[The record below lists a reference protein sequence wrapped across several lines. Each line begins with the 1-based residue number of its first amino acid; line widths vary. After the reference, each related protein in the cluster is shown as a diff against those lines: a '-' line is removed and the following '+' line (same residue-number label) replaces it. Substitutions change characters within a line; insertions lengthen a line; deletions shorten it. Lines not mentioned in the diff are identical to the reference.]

1 MSKMIYVEGKK
12 VVVLGAQRSG
22 LAVARLLKSRGS
34 EVVLSENNPDLETP
48 ELVNQLN
55 EWGIEYEFGVHS
67 EQLFDANFA
76 VISPGI
82 PTRAKIADQLRW
94 NNVPVVSEIEA
105 AFWFADTPTIA
116 ITGSNGKTTTTE
128 LTADILKKAGLDAVA
143 CGNNGFPFSEAIHQS
158 LDSDRHPIY
167 VVEVSSFQLENIQL
181 FSPHTAV
188 LLNLTPDHL
197 DRYRSFEDYVQA
209 KMNIFNHQSRERA
222 AVLNIDDPNIVK
234 YSTVKSRIIPVT
246 MKKNPERVC
255 SFEGGYFNF
264 KIRNVEYQIE
274 ESKIPLPGIHN
285 KYNIMSAFSAA
296 ASFLESSAGVTESL
310 TTFCGVPHRLQFVD
324 KKNGISFYNDSK
336 STNVDSVVVALKS
349 FEKPVHLILGG
360 RDKGIPFTP
369 LNEQLEKIT
378 NIYTIGEAAEIIE
391 FELET
396 DTIIHCKTMVKAV
409 QKAYENAKEGDII
422 LLSPGCSS
430 FDQYD
435 NFEKRGEHFIE
446 IVKKL
451 K

>member
-1 MSKMIYVEGKK
+1 MIYVEGKK

-22 LAVARLLKSRGS
+22 LAVARLLSSQGS
-34 EVVLSENNPDLETP
+34 EVIVSESNPDLETP
-48 ELVNQLN
+48 ELISKLE
-55 EWGIEYEFGVHS
+55 EWGIDYEFGEHS

-94 NNVPVVSEIEA
+94 NNVPVVSEIEV

-128 LTADILKKAGLDAVA
+128 LTADILKKSGLDAVA
-143 CGNNGFPFSEAIHQS
+143 CGNNGFPFSEAIQQS
-158 LDSDRHPIY
+158 LESDQHPIY
-167 VVEVSSFQLENIQL
+167 VLEVSSFQLENIQL

-197 DRYRSFEDYVQA
+197 DRYRSFEDYIQA
-209 KMNIFNHQSRERA
+209 KMNIFNHQSRERY

-234 YSTVKSRIIPVT
+234 YTNVKAKVIPVT
-246 MKKNPERVC
+246 MSKHADRVAGFER
-255 SFEGGYFNF
+255 GYFNF
-264 KIRNVEYQIE
+264 KIKNVPYQIE
-274 ESKIPLPGIHN
+274 ESKILLPGLHN

-296 ASFLESSAGVTESL
+296 VSFLDSSAGVTESL
-310 TTFCGVPHRLQFVD
+310 TTFTGVPHRLQYVD
-324 KKNGISFYNDSK
+324 TKKDVLFYNDSK

-349 FEKPVHLILGG
+349 FNAPVHLILGG

-369 LNEQLEKIT
+369 LNDHLEKIKHL
-378 NIYTIGEAAEIIE
+378 YTIGEAADIIA
-391 FELET
+391 FELDAKNIT
-396 DTIIHCKTMVKAV
+396 ACKTLEKAV
-409 QKAYENAKEGDII
+409 QKVYENASPGDIV

-430 FDQYD
+430 FDQFE
-435 NFEKRGEHFIE
+435 NFEQRGEHFIKL
-446 IVKKL
+446 VKNL
-451 K
+451 E